1 MRFSRTSLSSFGA
14 GRTGRLMLPVG
25 FALVI
30 AAGTY
35 FVAESEGYERGVADR
50 ASAQESIKNLARLVA
65 QPIELDDDLLQKADR
80 LQAPAMIRAIE
91 PASVYRPGMSAHAK
105 SKMDAA
111 KTAAAKAEGK
121 AVGATAASAGLP
133 TGVERFDRC
142 GAGCDTR
149 DPMIVR
155 TSYPVVVSAPM
166 EASDQTADRELP
178 PAIVENRAQAE
189 DDSFL
194 GLRLPSLPSAGE
206 MVDRTVAGTAA
217 AYDGLKQSVTGA
229 IDALR

>member
-1 MRFSRTSLSSFGA
+1 MRFSRTSLSAFAA

-25 FALVI
+25 FALII

-35 FVAESEGYERGVADR
+35 VVAESEGYERGIADQ
-50 ASAQESIKNLARLVA
+50 ASAQESVKNLARLVA

-80 LQAPAMIRAIE
+80 LQAPAMIRAIQ
-91 PASVYRPGMSAHAK
+91 PASVYRPGMSTRAK
-105 SKMDAA
+105 SKLETAKGDA
-111 KTAAAKAEGK
+111 GK
-121 AVGATAASAGLP
+121 PVGAMATAVNLP

-166 EASDQTADRELP
+166 EASDRTADRELP

>member
-1 MRFSRTSLSSFGA
+1 MGFSRTSLSSFGA

-80 LQAPAMIRAIE
+80 LQAPAMIRAIQ
-91 PASVYRPGMSAHAK
+91 PASVYRPGMSAHVK

-121 AVGATAASAGLP
+121 AVGATAAAVGLP
-133 TGVERFDRC
+133 GGVERFDRC
-142 GAGCDTR
+142 DAGCDTR

-155 TSYPVVVSAPM
+155 TSYPVVVAAP
-166 EASDQTADRELP
+166 DDTPDRELP

-206 MVDRTVAGTAA
+206 MVDRTIAGTAA

-229 IDALR
+229 IDSLR

>member
-1 MRFSRTSLSSFGA
+1 MGFSRTSLSSFGA

-25 FALVI
+25 FALII

-50 ASAQESIKNLARLVA
+50 ASAQESVKNLARLVA

-80 LQAPAMIRAIE
+80 LQAPAMIRAIQ

-121 AVGATAASAGLP
+121 AVGATAAAAGLP
-133 TGVERFDRC
+133 GGVERFDRC
-142 GAGCDTR
+142 DASCDTR

-155 TSYPVVVSAPM
+155 TSYPVVVAAPDDTP
-166 EASDQTADRELP
+166 ERERP

-189 DDSFL
+189 DDNFL

-229 IDALR
+229 IDFLR

>member
-1 MRFSRTSLSSFGA
+1 
-14 GRTGRLMLPVG
+14 MLPVG
-25 FALVI
+25 FALII

-35 FVAESEGYERGVADR
+35 FVAESEGYERGVADQ
-50 ASAQESIKNLARLVA
+50 ASAQESVKNLARLVA
-65 QPIELDDDLLQKADR
+65 QPIELDDELLQKADR

-91 PASVYRPGMSAHAK
+91 PASVYRPGMSTHAK
-105 SKMDAA
+105 SKGEVARTA
-111 KTAAAKAEGK
+111 KTEAGRS
-121 AVGATAASAGLP
+121 VGATTTVAGLP
-133 TGVERFDRC
+133 GGVERFDRC

-155 TSYPVVVSAPM
+155 TAYPVVVAAPDDTP
-166 EASDQTADRELP
+166 ERERP

-206 MVDRTVAGTAA
+206 VVDRTVAGTTA